1 VNRSF
6 LLLIVVLLVVGLGGV
21 SAAGQAAISVLDI
34 EPGVRALGIGGA
46 AVALADGPETLF
58 YNAAGLA
65 ELSGIGFT
73 SSYTSHLGVAG
84 YSALGLAARNWG
96 VGLLMLN
103 SGNIPGYDAEGDPT
117 DNLSYGNSAVLL
129 GFGVDPRQL
138 PFIPKLP
145 IDFRAGGCFKYLS
158 VANGP
163 TTGSGFAL
171 DLAYHMDFPD
181 IRLGP
186 IALGDL
192 GLGVTATNVLGGLS
206 YDGHNES
213 FPMGLRLGGA
223 ARILGMVLLTTDIEL
238 ARGFHLGAEYRPIEP
253 VAVRAG
259 MLTEA
264 GVTSLTFG
272 LGYFIEGF
280 IIDYAYVSHPFLRG
294 SHRLSLTIDFSG
306 LNLGALASTL
316 RRLLP

>member
-103 SGNIPGYDAEGDPT
+103 SGNIPGYDADGDPA

-238 ARGFHLGAEYRPIEP
+238 AGGFHLGAEYRPIEP

-259 MLTEA
+259 MLTEG